1 MKKIVLTLTVLCCL
15 SLVMSC
21 KSETTLFRGTIK
33 GTHTVDF
40 VTSKQPVTV
49 EQPIKLVDP

>member
-1 MKKIVLTLTVLCCL
+1 MRRIALILIALCCL
-15 SLVMSC
+15 SLVTSC

>member
-1 MKKIVLTLTVLCCL
+1 MKKATLTLIALCCL
-15 SLVMSC
+15 SLLISC

-40 VTSKQPVTV
+40 VTSKQPVTI

>member
-1 MKKIVLTLTVLCCL
+1 MKKNVLTLIALCCL
-15 SLVMSC
+15 SLMMSC

-33 GTHTVDF
+33 GTHTLDF

-49 EQPIKLVDP
+49 EQPVKLVDP

>member
-1 MKKIVLTLTVLCCL
+1 MKKIALILAALCCL
-15 SLVMSC
+15 SLLMSC

>member
-1 MKKIVLTLTVLCCL
+1 MKKIVLIQVALCCL
-15 SLVMSC
+15 SVLMSC

>member
-1 MKKIVLTLTVLCCL
+1 MKKIVLILVALCCL
-15 SLVMSC
+15 SVLMSC